1 MLGEGL
7 GAIITPPLTVW
18 TMQALGWQWAFITR
32 GSMGLVWVVLWQR
45 WYHAP
50 DAHPSIELAEQ
61 TLIRENRCGHQ
72 IQAGGSALLS
82 HRVFWG
88 VLIARGVSD
97 SPLFL
102 FLLLFWLPQYLIGV
116 RGFDLVATA
125 LFAWL
130 PWVAADLGALVGGYL
145 SSSLVTRGKS
155 LDRARLLH
163 RLQRPGACPH
173 FFWLVCHSDQGCCA
187 LYLTHG
193 SVPCGSGGNGV
204 GVFGAV

>member
-1 MLGEGL
+1 MLGEDL

-18 TMQALGWQWAFITR
+18 TMQALGLQWAFITR

-61 TLIRENRCGHQ
+61 TLILENRSGHQ

-88 VLIARGVSD
+88 ILIARGVSD
-97 SPLFL
+97 SPFCFFL
-102 FLLLFWLPQYLIGV
+102 FFIWLPQYLIDV
-116 RGFDLVATA
+116 RGFDLVAAA

-130 PWVAADLGALVGGYL
+130 PCVA
-145 SSSLVTRGKS
+145 
-155 LDRARLLH
+155 
-163 RLQRPGACPH
+163 
-173 FFWLVCHSDQGCCA
+173 QGCR
-187 LYLTHG
+187 
-193 SVPCGSGGNGV
+193 
-204 GVFGAV
+204 